1 MLMFRV
7 PTNKIRALRI
17 LLAAA
22 LAVCLCAACST
33 GEPSTFVVTAATAD
47 ATYWCPG
54 GASNAP
60 YDLHAT
66 VAVHNGTSAAVTITS
81 VTARLTLQA
90 VKGSW
95 LEKVG
100 EAYDAGA
107 ATFAPSTVDA
117 GASAVVKVTIHSAC
131 TSATYGNRDSSYGD
145 YRVTM
150 QVTTSKGAYP
160 IAAGNL
166 HRIMAA

>member
-1 MLMFRV
+1 M
-7 PTNKIRALRI
+7 

-22 LAVCLCAACST
+22 ALCLCAACST
-33 GEPSTFVVTAATAD
+33 GQPSTFALTAATTD

-54 GASNAP
+54 GASNKP
-60 YDLHAT
+60 YDLHAS
-66 VAVHNGTSAAVTITS
+66 VAVRNGTTAAVTITS
-81 VTARLTLQA
+81 VTASLTLQA

-100 EAYDAGA
+100 GAYDAGA

-150 QVTTSKGAYP
+150 QVTTSKGAYS
-160 IAAGNL
+160 IAANNL

>member
-1 MLMFRV
+1 MR
-7 PTNKIRALRI
+7 T
-17 LLAAA
+17 LLVAAV
-22 LAVCLCAACST
+22 AVCLCAACST
-33 GEPSTFVVTAATAD
+33 EGPSTFALTAATVD

-66 VAVHNGTSAAVTITS
+66 VAVRNGTTTAVTITS
-81 VTARLTLQA
+81 VTANLTLQA

-100 EAYDAGA
+100 EAYDAGS
-107 ATFAPSTVDA
+107 ATFSPSTVGA
-117 GASAVVKVTIHSAC
+117 GSSATLKATIASSC
-131 TSATYGNRDSSYGD
+131 TSATYGGRDSSYGD

-150 QVTTSKGAYP
+150 HVTTSKGAFS
-160 IAAGNL
+160 IAASNL
-166 HRIMAA
+166 HRIIAA

>member
-1 MLMFRV
+1 VRTL
-7 PTNKIRALRI
+7 

-22 LAVCLCAACST
+22 ALCLCAACST
-33 GEPSTFVVTAATAD
+33 GQPSTFALTAATTD

-54 GASNAP
+54 GASNKP

-66 VAVHNGTSAAVTITS
+66 VAVRNGTTAAVTITS
-81 VTARLTLQA
+81 VTASLTLQA

-100 EAYDAGA
+100 EAFDAGSA
-107 ATFAPSTVDA
+107 AFNPSTVGA
-117 GASAVVKVTIHSAC
+117 GSGATLKVTIASAC
-131 TSATYGNRDSSYGD
+131 TSATYGSRDSSYGD

-150 QVTTSKGAYP
+150 HVTTSKGAYS
-160 IAAGNL
+160 ISASNL
-166 HRIMAA
+166 HRIIAA